1 MKKTTL
7 YDSGWMARFASE
19 SGYFGDRIDGA
30 TAEVDLKCYDSGI
43 CSTCALKKII
53 KETKEE

>member
-1 MKKTTL
+1 
-7 YDSGWMARFASE
+7 MARFASE
-19 SGYFGDRIDGA
+19 SGYFGDRIDGV